1 MLKKYYQLAKPGII
15 FGNLIST
22 LGGFFLAARGD
33 WSLDLLASIT
43 LGTSALVGSGCIINN
58 YIDKDIDAL
67 MTRTQNRFLVCGYFN
82 KLIIF
87 SYAAI
92 LAIMGCLILAI
103 GCNLL
108 TLFLGI
114 IGFIVYIFAYT
125 LWLKRRSTWN
135 TAIGS
140 IAGAMPPV
148 MGYCAVT
155 NQWDLGACLLFL
167 IFALWQ
173 IPHHYAIGIYRLQ
186 DYQKAGVAALPVV
199 KGIKVTFLHIKVT
212 LILFTLSSMALSF
225 YGYTGKV
232 YLFSTLCIN
241 LLWLKTAF
249 AQMEPQAKAKK
260 LFLLSIWVVCLQSA
274 MMAFNPISSTI
285 LKE

>member
-43 LGTSALVGSGCIINN
+43 LGTSSLVGSGCIINN

-67 MTRTQNRFLVCGYFN
+67 MTRTQNRFLVCGPFN

-199 KGIKVTFLHIKVT
+199 KGIKATFLHIKAT

-225 YGYTGKV
+225 YGYTGKI

-241 LLWLKTAF
+241 LLWLSTAF